1 MVSPDT
7 GRRARQRASYSSVEL
22 QPEGDD
28 GNDRVI
34 GGAGNVVL
42 EGGAGNDRL
51 VGGRGND
58 TLDGGTGT
66 DLAVFLGTLADFKFS
81 FSGRGAS
88 RELLLSNK
96 TDGSVVRLTGIEYLQ
111 IGTYYHAMNAATA
124 SLPAGHG
131 FDPAD
136 HVDVVGVA
144 TLQQLGI
151 PGV

>member
-58 TLDGGTGT
+58 LLDGGTGT
-66 DLAVFLGTLADFKFS
+66 DRAVFFGSPQDMTVHTTVVNGQPALVFTHGGEVDTLI
-81 FSGRGAS
+81 
-88 RELLLSNK
+88 
-96 TDGSVVRLTGIEYLQ
+96 GIEQ
-111 IGTYYHAMNAATA
+111 FEIGGRVYGPAPAMATLVAGQEYPLA
-124 SLPAGHG
+124 SLL
-131 FDPAD
+131 
-136 HVDVVGVA
+136 VELTGVA
-144 TLQQLGI
+144 TAG
-151 PGV
+151 